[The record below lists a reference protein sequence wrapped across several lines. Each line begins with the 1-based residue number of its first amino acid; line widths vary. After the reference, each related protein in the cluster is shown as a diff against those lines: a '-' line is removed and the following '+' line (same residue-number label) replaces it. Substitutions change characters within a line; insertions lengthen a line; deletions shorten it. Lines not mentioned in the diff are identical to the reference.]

1 MILEYPR
8 LDMEVI
14 STVTLNAVQM
24 MQLREQIAATQ
35 NTALIVGLLIGGC
48 MGAIGVIA
56 AWYYLSSKRF
66 A

>member
-8 LDMEVI
+8 ADMEIITTVI
-14 STVTLNAVQM
+14 LNVTQM
-24 MQLREQIAATQ
+24 AQLRQEIAATQ

-56 AWYYLSSKRF
+56 AWYYLTSKRF